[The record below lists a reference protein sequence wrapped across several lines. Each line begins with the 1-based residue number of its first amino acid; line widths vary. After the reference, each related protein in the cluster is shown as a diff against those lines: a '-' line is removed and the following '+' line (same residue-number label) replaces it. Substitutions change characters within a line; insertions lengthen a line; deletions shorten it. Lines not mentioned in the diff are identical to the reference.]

1 MSCKHSKIHTLKIF
15 KGQCF
20 ASEYQVVTTE
30 SYAGPFSDFVF
41 CHVPVSWLFTS
52 NRYEIAL
59 RFDTGDIPE
68 DNDFPKD

>member
-1 MSCKHSKIHTLKIF
+1 MSCKHSKIHTLKSF

-41 CHVPVSWLFTS
+41 CHV
-52 NRYEIAL
+52 